1 VATRDGYDKNL
12 VVNATKNATGLLAS
26 DGNQDG
32 FSKRVLRGCQ
42 RAKRIGDLKLYEDM
56 LLDMGRG
63 DIIIP

>member
-1 VATRDGYDKNL
+1 MRRKMRQVCSE
-12 VVNATKNATGLLAS
+12 S